1 MCPPHPQPSSSESS
15 LRFVHCPRMTRCI
28 AFTMLVVVGQ
38 PTWAGKE
45 CDAPPEKWQPRS
57 AVAAL
62 AERNGWLL
70 ERLKVDDG
78 CYEIKGRDAEG
89 RRFKAKIDPGAAD
102 DPAGRSGDKLLALTS
117 SGVDH
122 NQVRPV
128 GGAAG
133 GLNHEYMAQ
142 PGVPPAAPAGG
153 WKRGSPNQRQSSQ
166 PGLTQANR
174 PPRNPVRFIP
184 PGP

>member
-1 MCPPHPQPSSSESS
+1 M
-15 LRFVHCPRMTRCI
+15 RFVHCPRMTRCI

-45 CDAPPEKWQPRS
+45 CDAPPETWQPRS

-89 RRFKAKIDPGAAD
+89 RRFKAKIDPASLQVISVKREHGDRERERERQRTAPPSATPPSAPTGLLR
-102 DPAGRSGDKLLALTS
+102 PASTDS
-117 SGVDH
+117 
-122 NQVRPV
+122 
-128 GGAAG
+128 AG
-133 GLNHEYMAQ
+133 
-142 PGVPPAAPAGG
+142 
-153 WKRGSPNQRQSSQ
+153 
-166 PGLTQANR
+166 
-174 PPRNPVRFIP
+174 
-184 PGP
+184 